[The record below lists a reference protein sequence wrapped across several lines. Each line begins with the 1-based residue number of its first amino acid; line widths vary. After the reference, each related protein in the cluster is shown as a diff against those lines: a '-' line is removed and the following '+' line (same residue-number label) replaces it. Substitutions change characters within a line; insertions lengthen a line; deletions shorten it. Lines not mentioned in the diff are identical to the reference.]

1 MIPVKFLKGLKKN
14 LSAYPI
20 SEGNILFTTDEQI
33 FYLDIPDPKDSSKI
47 IRVAVYPEELIK
59 ARTNQSNQTYPTL
72 KDRIDAIP
80 YIQSIERLSEV
91 SIPYIKDTEISKE
104 DTYSSSKIM
113 DLLTWGSWQ

>member
-1 MIPVKFLKGLKKN
+1 MIPVKFLKGLRKN
-14 LSAYPI
+14 LNAYPI

-33 FYLDIPDPKDSSKI
+33 FYLDIPDPNDSSKV

-59 ARTNQSNQTYPTL
+59 ARTNQFNQTYPTL

-80 YIQSIERLSEV
+80 YIQSIERLSEI

-113 DLLTWGSWQ
+113 DLLTWGTW